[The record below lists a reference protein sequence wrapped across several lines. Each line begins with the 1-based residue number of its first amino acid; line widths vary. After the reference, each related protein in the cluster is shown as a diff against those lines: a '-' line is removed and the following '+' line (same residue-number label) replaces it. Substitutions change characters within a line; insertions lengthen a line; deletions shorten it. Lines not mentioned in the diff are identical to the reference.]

1 MIVKVLLNI
10 VRRVI
15 IAVMSITIHLEDF
28 HSWSE
33 VFQEIERQRNMRLF
47 EIIQHNPSAIHD
59 REKKKRSLLEGQNRR
74 HFSEREKNHH
84 VNPSEVQPRKRSSS
98 TLCGTIS
105 EINPDNPDSILH
117 DSRFTDAVRN
127 LSKEEMALLYQD
139 IVKPVDIYSILI
151 RNRKD

>member
-1 MIVKVLLNI
+1 
-10 VRRVI
+10 
-15 IAVMSITIHLEDF
+15 
-28 HSWSE
+28 
-33 VFQEIERQRNMRLF
+33 MRLF

-59 REKKKRSLLEGQNRR
+59 REKKNRSLLEGQNGR

-84 VNPSEVQPRKRSSS
+84 INPSEVQQRKRSNS
-98 TLCGTIS
+98 TLCATIS
-105 EINPDNPDSILH
+105 EINPDNPDILLH
-117 DSRFTDAVRN
+117 DSRFTDAVRK